1 VLNAEP
7 HLALLGDPGSAKSTF
22 VNFVALCM
30 AGELSGHQEAN
41 LAGLRV
47 PVPAN
52 DESQRQRQDEN
63 PQPWDHGPLI
73 PMRVVL
79 RDFVARGI
87 PPAGQ
92 PADVRGE
99 TLWKFIIAELPET
112 PRGINVPQQPT
123 AILQPRL

>member
-1 VLNAEP
+1 
-7 HLALLGDPGSAKSTF
+7 
-22 VNFVALCM
+22 
-30 AGELSGHQEAN
+30 
-41 LAGLRV
+41 
-47 PVPAN
+47 
-52 DESQRQRQDEN
+52 
-63 PQPWDHGPLI
+63 
-73 PMRVVL
+73 MRVVL

-112 PRGINVPQQPT
+112 LRVINVPQQPT